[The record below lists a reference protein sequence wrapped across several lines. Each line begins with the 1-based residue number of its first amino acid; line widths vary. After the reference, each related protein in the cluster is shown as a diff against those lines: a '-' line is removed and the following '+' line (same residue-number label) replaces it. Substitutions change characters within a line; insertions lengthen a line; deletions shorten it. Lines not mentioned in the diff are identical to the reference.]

1 MLHSNT
7 QRAYWEM
14 QQHHRKP
21 LRRVD
26 APCTCRGNGLNRRGC
41 DGFQVPVSPGAKPS
55 ERSRREDTGG
65 GGGGSGVELLD

>member
-1 MLHSNT
+1 M
-7 QRAYWEM
+7 
-14 QQHHRKP
+14 
-21 LRRVD
+21 RRVD

-65 GGGGSGVELLD
+65 GGERSGVVRLKMLTRAMKTEQLWGPGTL